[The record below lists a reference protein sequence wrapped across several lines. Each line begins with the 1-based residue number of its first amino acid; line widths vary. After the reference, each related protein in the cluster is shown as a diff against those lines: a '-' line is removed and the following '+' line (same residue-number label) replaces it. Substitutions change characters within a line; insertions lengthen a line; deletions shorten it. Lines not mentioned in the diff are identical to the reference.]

1 MSASGVFRSSQSS
14 RGSHAQRRT
23 DPELPVIPTPL
34 VEVDVVSAWRD
45 GLPGAIP
52 VLDGADGP
60 DLAETADAFGLEPEV
75 LRAVGA
81 SSSAGSVQAFAS
93 PGGAIGW
100 TVGAGSG
107 SGYDWRSAGAGLVR
121 AVRDR
126 LVEGGDPDSD
136 FGDLGD
142 APEIDYLQVRLPE
155 DIRPESV
162 DALVL
167 GLSLGAYRFR
177 VTAEPAP
184 ARLRKVLLVAP
195 GGADQAAL
203 RERAERAGVLAS
215 ATALARDL
223 ANAPSNV
230 KDPDWLTARAA
241 ELAGGAP
248 DLDAVVRDEK
258 WLRERGFGGVLAV
271 GGGSSRPPRL
281 LELSY
286 DPAGARGAHLV
297 LVGKGITFDTGGISL
312 KPADGMH
319 LMRTDMA
326 GGAAVIGALLA
337 IAHLR
342 LPIRVTGLVPAAEN
356 HVSGSAYRP
365 GDVVRHRGG
374 RTTEV
379 ANTDAE
385 GRMVLAD
392 ALAYAAEEFEPG
404 LVVDVATLTGAM
416 KVALGLRT
424 GGVFANEPDLAE
436 RVRSAGEA
444 TGEQWWEMP
453 LLADHEPDVRGDLA
467 DLKQAPAGP
476 GAVGAALFL
485 REFTAGLP
493 WAHLDIAGPARAD
506 QDYAEVVSGATG
518 FAARTLVELAA
529 DLARAE

>member
-1 MSASGVFRSSQSS
+1 M
-14 RGSHAQRRT
+14 
-23 DPELPVIPTPL
+23 IPTDL
-34 VEVDVVSAWRD
+34 VEVDVVASWRD

-52 VLDGADGP
+52 VLEGADGP
-60 DLAETADAFGLEPEV
+60 DLTEAAEAFGLDADV

-81 SSSAGSVQAFAS
+81 SSAAGAVQPFA
-93 PGGAIGW
+93 PAGGAVGW
-100 TVGAGSG
+100 SVGAGAGSG
-107 SGYDWRSAGAGLVR
+107 ADWRGAGAGLAR

-126 LVEGGDPDSD
+126 LVEGGDPGSEL
-136 FGDLGD
+136 GDLGD
-142 APEIDYLQVRLPE
+142 APEIDYLQVRLPAGVL
-155 DIRPESV
+155 PESV

-177 VTAEPAP
+177 VTAEPSP

-195 GGADQAAL
+195 EGADQAAL
-203 RERAERAGVLAS
+203 RERAGRARVLAS
-215 ATALARDL
+215 ATSLARDL

-230 KDPDWLTARAA
+230 KDPDWLTSRAA
-241 ELAGGAP
+241 ELAERTPG
-248 DLDAVVRDEK
+248 LDAVVRDEK
-258 WLRERGFGGVLAV
+258 WLTEHGFGGVLAV
-271 GGGSSRPPRL
+271 GGGSARPPRL

-286 DPAGARGAHLV
+286 GPADARGGHLV

-337 IAHLR
+337 IAHLQ
-342 LPIRVTGLVPAAEN
+342 LPVRVTGLVPAAEN

-374 RTTEV
+374 TTTEV

-392 ALAYAAEEFEPG
+392 ALAYAAETLDPE

-424 GGVFANEPDLAE
+424 GGVFASEPELAE
-436 RVRSAGEA
+436 RIRTAGA
-444 TGEQWWEMP
+444 STGERWWEMP
-453 LLADHEPDVRGDLA
+453 LLADHEPDVRGEQA
-467 DLKQAPAGP
+467 DLKQAPSGP

-493 WAHLDIAGPARAD
+493 WAHLDIAGPARAE